1 MNAFALDS
9 ESYGVRSLSLEEIVS
24 APAPLPLWRRALR
37 FIRIAVTAWG
47 VISLGAVSGVAAYYL
62 NGEPETALLVAEDEV
77 SLDER
82 LSLASR
88 EVASPPPEALPA
100 EPAPTL
106 ETASIEATPVES
118 APPADAVFAPAA
130 LQEVSTLAPSA
141 QATDIRLPRPRPDE
155 PVITGSLGPPRYDP
169 DYKPTHRRRID
180 LRSPCTTLRNLGAPI
195 RCGGQARA
203 YTPPP
208 AAPEYLPRPYQP
220 PTRAN

>member
-1 MNAFALDS
+1 MHPFALDS
-9 ESYGVRSLSLEEIVS
+9 NEPYGVRSLSLEEIVS
-24 APAPLPLWRRALR
+24 APPPLPLWRRALR

-62 NGEPETALLVAEDEV
+62 NGEPETALLIGEDEV
-77 SLDER
+77 SLEER
-82 LSLASR
+82 LSL
-88 EVASPPPEALPA
+88 VARDVALPPPEATPA
-100 EPAPTL
+100 VPAPTL
-106 ETASIEATPVES
+106 ETAYVES

-141 QATDIRLPRPRPDE
+141 QTADVRLPRPRPDE

-169 DYKPTHRRRID
+169 DYRPAHRRRID

-208 AAPEYLPRPYQP
+208 AAPDYPPRPYQP
-220 PTRAN
+220 PTRSN